1 MRYSRRRWLKSMRM
15 HLFSHT
21 RSWLL
26 LVTAVLVALVFLTA
40 CEFALLPEGQS
51 RQIAA
56 NEPTPTPI
64 PTRIVPLKP
73 TYTVMEGEIVKDL
86 VFNGRIAPVREEG
99 LFFRTGGRLKVV
111 YFKRNDLVKAGDI
124 IAELEIEGLEQAR
137 QAAELELART
147 QAGLAEAEKGIAF
160 RVDMAQINLDIAE
173 LALIETIRTAPE
185 GSVNIA
191 IQRKNVE
198 RAQLE
203 LDNIERSVDPIL
215 LNNVQR
221 AQLELDQ
228 INHRVANS
236 QIIAPFDGLILSMS
250 LSVGRGVEEFRP
262 VVVLADPVDL
272 EVSADLISNQ
282 LQDLAE
288 EMPVNV
294 QLMGRPGEPVTGR
307 IRRLPYPYG
316 SGGGGTSVD
325 ELDKSTRI
333 SLDIPAAEADMRLGD
348 LVRVSAELERKE
360 QVLWL
365 PPQAIRIF
373 DGRRFVVLVR
383 DDVEQRVDVKVGIQT
398 IDRVEILEGLEANDV
413 VIGP

>member
-1 MRYSRRRWLKSMRM
+1 MRM
-15 HLFSHT
+15 RLVSRT
-21 RSWLL
+21 RSWWIPGVAL
-26 LVTAVLVALVFLTA
+26 LVALLVLTA
-40 CEFALLPEGQS
+40 CEFSLLPAGQS
-51 RQIAA
+51 SQIAA

-73 TYTVMEGEIVKDL
+73 TYTVMQGEIVKDL

-99 LFFRTGGRLKVV
+99 LFFRTSGRLQAV
-111 YFKRNDLVKAGDI
+111 YFKRNDLVNEGDI

-147 QAGLAEAEKGIAF
+147 QANLDEAEKAINF
-160 RVDMAQINLDIAE
+160 RVNMAQIELDIAE
-173 LALIETIRTAPE
+173 LALIETIRTQSE
-185 GSVNIA
+185 GSVDIA

-198 RAQLE
+198 RAQLQ
-203 LDNIERSVDPIL
+203 LDNIDRQVDPIL
-215 LNNVQR
+215 QNNVQR
-221 AQLELDQ
+221 AQLELEQ
-228 INHRVANS
+228 ITDRVANTR
-236 QIIAPFDGLILSMS
+236 IVAPFDGLILSMS

-262 VVVLADPVDL
+262 VVVLADPVNL

-294 QLMGRPGEPVTGR
+294 QLMGRPGDPVTGR

-316 SGGGGTSVD
+316 SGGGGTTVD

-333 SLDIPAAEADMRLGD
+333 ALDIPAAEADMRLGD
-348 LVRVSAELERKE
+348 LVRVSAELERKDN
-360 QVLWL
+360 VLWL
-365 PPQAIRIF
+365 PPQAIRVF
-373 DGRRFVVLVR
+373 DGRRFVVLVQ
-383 DDVEQRVDVKVGIQT
+383 DDVEKRIDVKVGIQT
-398 IDRVEILEGLEANDV
+398 IDKVEILEGLAANDV

>member
-1 MRYSRRRWLKSMRM
+1 MRM
-15 HLFSHT
+15 RLVSRT
-21 RSWLL
+21 RSWWIPGVAL
-26 LVTAVLVALVFLTA
+26 LVALLVLTA
-40 CEFALLPEGQS
+40 CEFSLLPAGQS
-51 RQIAA
+51 SQIAA

-73 TYTVMEGEIVKDL
+73 TYTVMQGEIVKDL

-99 LFFRTGGRLKVV
+99 LFFRTSGRLQAV
-111 YFKRNDLVKAGDI
+111 YFKRNDLVNEGDI

-147 QAGLAEAEKGIAF
+147 QANLDEAEKAINF
-160 RVDMAQINLDIAE
+160 RVNMAQIELDIAE
-173 LALIETIRTAPE
+173 LALIETIRTQPE
-185 GSVNIA
+185 GSVDIA

-198 RAQLE
+198 RAQLQ
-203 LDNIERSVDPIL
+203 LDNIDRQVDPIL
-215 LNNVQR
+215 QNNVQR
-221 AQLELDQ
+221 AQLELEQ
-228 INHRVANS
+228 ITDRVANTR
-236 QIIAPFDGLILSMS
+236 IVAPFDGLILSMS

-262 VVVLADPVDL
+262 VVVLADPVNL

-294 QLMGRPGEPVTGR
+294 QLMGRPGDPVTGR

-316 SGGGGTSVD
+316 SGGGGTTVD

-333 SLDIPAAEADMRLGD
+333 ALDIPAAEADMRLGD
-348 LVRVSAELERKE
+348 LVRVSAELERKDN
-360 QVLWL
+360 VLWL
-365 PPQAIRIF
+365 PPQAIRVF
-373 DGRRFVVLVR
+373 DGRRFVVLVQ
-383 DDVEQRVDVKVGIQT
+383 DDVEKRIDVKVGIQT
-398 IDRVEILEGLEANDV
+398 IDKVEILEGLAANDV